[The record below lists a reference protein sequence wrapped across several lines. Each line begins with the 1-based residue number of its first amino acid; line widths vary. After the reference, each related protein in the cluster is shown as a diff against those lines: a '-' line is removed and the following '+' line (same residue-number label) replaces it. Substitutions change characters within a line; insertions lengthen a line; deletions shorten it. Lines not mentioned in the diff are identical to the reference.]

1 MVLILAETYKFFL
14 NQNSLIYAD
23 RQTDVLFKDIQIYC
37 CLALNFKSLGY
48 FILRTQINNVISI
61 FETHLNGLL
70 SDFFEIDHLY

>member
-1 MVLILAETYKFFL
+1 ML
-14 NQNSLIYAD
+14 
-23 RQTDVLFKDIQIYC
+23 TDVLFEDIPNIY

-61 FETHLNGLL
+61 FETHLNGLI